1 MRPARIFKQY
11 IRLLWK
17 TLNRG
22 QKNRAESAAGLGE
35 VGAYTGAERDGLNK
49 LRKFSDLSLLR
60 EATVWRTP
68 KIVKKSKY
76 VIKYLLNF
84 NYVLGLSRNSVS
96 FPGTLRAGMQSGR
109 SAFDALC
116 AP

>member
-1 MRPARIFKQY
+1 M
-11 IRLLWK
+11 
-17 TLNRG
+17 
-22 QKNRAESAAGLGE
+22 
-35 VGAYTGAERDGLNK
+35 GAYTGAERDGLNK

-84 NYVLGLSRNSVS
+84 NYVLVLSRNSVFS
-96 FPGTLRAGMQSGR
+96 SGTLRSGMESGR
-109 SAFDALC
+109 SAFDAEWMIFSSGKWYNC
-116 AP
+116 YRRMKF